1 MARLSGTD
9 LAGFETQ
16 LKTTHMYYEPAD
28 GADFMNHAEL
38 PKIMDLVRSFCF
50 DHNLLGEN
58 VKSKDAIGI
67 QTPTSTLGSTAN
79 VKLRFDPSFMKLAAE
94 GKL

>member
-1 MARLSGTD
+1 MAKLSGTD
-9 LAGFETQ
+9 LAGFEKQ
-16 LKTTHMYYEPAD
+16 LKTTRMYYDPKDAVSFVT
-28 GADFMNHAEL
+28 GPGL

-58 VKSKDAIGI
+58 VKSKDAVGI
-67 QTPTSTLGSTAN
+67 ETPTETLGSTNN
-79 VKLRFDPSFMKLAAE
+79 VKLRFDPSYMKLAAD